1 MEGAIVNE
9 VASVRALVE
18 AGANLNIQDQ
28 VGRTNCYSVPSG
40 GILHLASYLP
50 CDCVTHNPF
59 LTAMLSKTA
68 RIYGAHVGSGARAH
82 RHSAAAIECGGRQ
95 LSA

>member
-1 MEGAIVNE
+1 MEGAIENQ
-9 VASVRALVE
+9 VASVRALID

-28 VGRTNCYSVPSG
+28 VSRLFVSGAQKWNTAPSS
-40 GILHLASYLP
+40 IACPVVMWLTVVSYCL
-50 CDCVTHNPF
+50 
-59 LTAMLSKTA
+59 LSNTA
-68 RIYGAHVGSGARAH
+68 RVYSSHVGSGARAR

>member
-1 MEGAIVNE
+1 MEGAIVNQ

-28 VGRTNCYSVPSG
+28 VGRTTCDSVPSG
-40 GILHLASYLP
+40 GILQLVYSLP
-50 CDCVTHNPF
+50 HDYVTHYPF

-68 RIYGAHVGSGARAH
+68 RIYSSHVGSGARAH
-82 RHSAAAIECGGRQ
+82 RHSAVAIECGGRQ